1 MKDWRGSQI
10 EKSQSFK
17 ILFKEGIE
25 KSSFFQEKKGG
36 GGSPKEQK
44 RTASFKKL
52 SLRT

>member
-36 GGSPKEQK
+36 GEVPKSKREQQVS
-44 RTASFKKL
+44 RSC
-52 SLRT
+52 R